1 MPEFGSPVE
10 KLGTFARVLLFDKAG
25 AGLSDPV
32 PKFRTLDE
40 RAAEIEAVMARA
52 PAHAAEITRMEDQH
66 RDIAEGVASVQD
78 IVASWVTSADPGLA
92 KQLIPA
98 VEDLSAVVGEHLTDE
113 ELNIVPLINEHITS
127 VEWQEAVTR
136 AAEFLSMK
144 NLWLGPVLGGYVLD
158 AASGDK
164 GRRLIANVPLPK
176 RMLALLLARRACA
189 IYRRKIY
196 G

>member
-1 MPEFGSPVE
+1 MPEFGSLVE
-10 KLGTFARVLLFDKAG
+10 KLGTFAR
-25 AGLSDPV
+25 
-32 PKFRTLDE
+32 
-40 RAAEIEAVMARA
+40 
-52 PAHAAEITRMEDQH
+52 
-66 RDIAEGVASVQD
+66 
-78 IVASWVTSADPGLA
+78 
-92 KQLIPA
+92 IPA
-98 VEDLSAVVGEHLTDE
+98 VEDLTAVVGEHLTDE

-158 AASGDK
+158 AGSGDE
-164 GRRLIANVPLPK
+164 GRRLMANVPLPK

-189 IYRRKIY
+189 IYRRNIY

>member
-1 MPEFGSPVE
+1 
-10 KLGTFARVLLFDKAG
+10 
-25 AGLSDPV
+25 
-32 PKFRTLDE
+32 
-40 RAAEIEAVMARA
+40 
-52 PAHAAEITRMEDQH
+52 MEHQH
-66 RDIAEGVASVQD
+66 RGIADGVASVQEL
-78 IVASWVTSADPGLA
+78 VASWVASADSGLA
-92 KQLIPA
+92 EQLILA
-98 VEDLSAVVGEHLTDE
+98 VEVLSAVVDEHLTDE
-113 ELNIVPLINEHITS
+113 ELNVVPLINEHITS
-127 VEWQEAVTR
+127 VEWQEAVTQ

-189 IYRRKIY
+189 IYRRNIY